1 MKMERVWMVIDHS
14 EVLAQKPTAVLLEVI
29 VFEVKVYL
37 ECQAWKRCCQ
47 NRNIDIGNVGN
58 KLSMKTAL

>member
-1 MKMERVWMVIDHS
+1 MERVWMVIDHS

-58 KLSMKTAL
+58 M